1 MTPKIEEGL
10 NIDIKQEIIDK
21 SIKWMEDNFL
31 EDKYWSYT
39 RNFDFYTYLHDF
51 KKFMEDEL

>member
-10 NIDIKQEIIDK
+10 TIDLKKEIINK
-21 SIKWMEDNFL
+21 SYEWLKNNFL
-31 EDKYWSYT
+31 EDKYWYY
-39 RNFDFYTYLHDF
+39 RPFDFYAYLHDF